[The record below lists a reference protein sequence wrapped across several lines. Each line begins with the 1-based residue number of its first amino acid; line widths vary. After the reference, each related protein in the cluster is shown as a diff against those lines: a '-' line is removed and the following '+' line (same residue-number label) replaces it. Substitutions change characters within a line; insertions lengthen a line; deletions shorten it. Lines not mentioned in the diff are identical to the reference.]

1 MMMSMMNAGSAL
13 PLFLL
18 VAACSAPAPTPTAA
32 APATPARPHVAA
44 QPDADPSRISAMKKA
59 LLAEPKVG
67 DVTYQAGPARV
78 AWTVAVHDDGT
89 SRRGYA
95 QYVCTLLAE
104 HKLVGPHTDVR
115 VVDIG
120 RVQSGDFRAAS
131 LGHVDCTTSED
142 LGA

>member
-1 MMMSMMNAGSAL
+1 MNVRSAL

-32 APATPARPHVAA
+32 APSPAARPQLAA
-44 QPDADPSRISAMKKA
+44 QPGFDAPRIAAMKKA

-67 DVTYQAGPARV
+67 DVMYQAGPARV

-104 HKLVGPHTDVR
+104 QKLVGAHTDVR
-115 VVDIG
+115 VVDIA

-131 LGHVDCTTSED
+131 LGHVDCATSED

>member
-1 MMMSMMNAGSAL
+1 MNARSAL

-32 APATPARPHVAA
+32 APATPARPAVAA
-44 QPDADPSRISAMKKA
+44 KPAFDAGKIAAMTKA
-59 LLAEPKVG
+59 LRAEPQVR
-67 DVTYQAGPARV
+67 DVMYQDGPARV

-104 HKLVGPHTDVR
+104 RKLIGAHTDVR
-115 VVDIG
+115 VVDFG

-131 LGHVDCTTSED
+131 LGHVDCSTSED
-142 LGA
+142 LGV